1 MLCVYLKIDFW
12 WFENCFLIDFKWS
25 DIFFSQKSSNRF
37 FSTHTYTSTINIHTQ
52 WINWKNFSSDS
63 CVCEQQ
69 KHTHLIIINHEVSFQ
84 FIQVLVCRFLFWCWI
99 DFFAKNILKY
109 EFHEY
114 FSCFQ
119 RCFFRPNKGEEKIRY
134 EFHYSVTHKHAH
146 KWMRK
151 NIEYSSQQQ
160 QQQQLVSLCAC
171 VWKFDFLIFKKNSHM
186 ESKLKNRK
194 FLNSKLSL

>member
-1 MLCVYLKIDFW
+1 M
-12 WFENCFLIDFKWS
+12 
-25 DIFFSQKSSNRF
+25 
-37 FSTHTYTSTINIHTQ
+37 
-52 WINWKNFSSDS
+52 
-63 CVCEQQ
+63 
-69 KHTHLIIINHEVSFQ
+69 
-84 FIQVLVCRFLFWCWI
+84 RFLFNLSKSWSVDFCFDVESI
-99 DFFAKNILKY
+99 FFAKNILKY

-151 NIEYSSQQQ
+151 KYWIFIATTTTTACLS
-160 QQQQLVSLCAC
+160 LSLCAC

-194 FLNSKLSL
+194 FLNSKLSLDLCLVLFHFFGNQRKRNESMHRQMQRFWFIFSFFRTPPHNSRKNESVHQPL

>member
-1 MLCVYLKIDFW
+1 MKRYFFLSKKLKSVFFNTYIHINHKHTHTVNQLKKLFIRFLCLWTAETYTPHHHKSW
-12 WFENCFLIDFKWS
+12 G
-25 DIFFSQKSSNRF
+25 FFSIYPSLGLSIFVLMLNRF
-37 FSTHTYTSTINIHTQ
+37 F
-52 WINWKNFSSDS
+52 
-63 CVCEQQ
+63 
-69 KHTHLIIINHEVSFQ
+69 
-84 FIQVLVCRFLFWCWI
+84 
-99 DFFAKNILKY
+99 FAENILKY